1 MHRVVAKW
9 AARHGLAI
17 HPQWIWASKVQS
29 NGHERP
35 TIGHNPIR
43 PIHCI
48 FSSGPTS
55 PPAAASVSAQAVAAH
70 IPPRERDHSPPSRP
84 RKSRAPPN
92 PSRASTSRFA
102 AFSFQVIGSGV
113 EPNSGCVYATRL
125 LRNLSPFFWW
135 GVNHLRCLICRCV
148 LISRREAAAATR
160 RNRPWRP
167 VSFSMFEVL
176 RRVVFVIR

>member
-1 MHRVVAKW
+1 MWFYKNYFFFSSLMWFYKIYFFFPSSMHRVVAKW

-17 HPQWIWASKVQS
+17 HPQWIWASKVRS

-125 LRNLSPFFWW
+125 LRNLSPFFLV
-135 GVNHLRCLICRCV
+135 GGKSSSVFDLQVCV
-148 LISRREAAAATR
+148 D
-160 RNRPWRP
+160 
-167 VSFSMFEVL
+167 
-176 RRVVFVIR
+176 